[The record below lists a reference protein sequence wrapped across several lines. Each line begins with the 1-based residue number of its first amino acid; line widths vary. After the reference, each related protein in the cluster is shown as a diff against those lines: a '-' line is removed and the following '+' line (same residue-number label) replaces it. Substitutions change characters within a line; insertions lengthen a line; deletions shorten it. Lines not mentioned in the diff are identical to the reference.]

1 MEQVIAKA
9 IGHLRINIKYV
20 ITFLL
25 PLYYICPVEMS
36 LLVVP
41 AVILLR
47 SMTCPMS
54 PVSCNGTIPVHS
66 NGIAP
71 VHCNGLCHVHCNGL
85 IHVHYNGTVHIDYNG
100 SLHVQ
105 CNGSTRV
112 QCNW

>member
-41 AVILLR
+41 AVILLV

-54 PVSCNGTIPVHS
+54 LVSCNGTIPVHS

-71 VHCNGLCHVHCNGL
+71 VHCNSLFHVHS
-85 IHVHYNGTVHIDYNG
+85 NGTVHIDHNG

-105 CNGSTRV
+105 CN
-112 QCNW
+112 W